1 MTADADQSAPTRL
14 SELEHQH
21 FLLRQQLYRALD
33 ALDRV
38 ITEGEGNKSLEAEL
52 ARLQVLSVARDI
64 REAGG

>member
-1 MTADADQSAPTRL
+1 MSDTPTRL
-14 SELEHQH
+14 SELEHRH
-21 FLLRQQLYRALD
+21 FLLRQRLYRSLN

-52 ARLQVLSVARDI
+52 ARLQVLSIARDI

>member
-1 MTADADQSAPTRL
+1 MNDTPTRL
-14 SELEHQH
+14 SELEHRH
-21 FLLRQQLYRALD
+21 FLLRQRLYRSLN

-52 ARLQVLSVARDI
+52 ARLQVLSIARDI